1 MLSYIA
7 IAFAGILVAA
17 VIVWIA
23 RSLSEASKDAFR
35 SVSAPKGGGRF
46 AHLNNNL
53 EATPA
58 PWGWGGKK
66 SPGGGRFAHAG
77 AVRHALPYDN
87 AKSSGRRG
95 SVVLHDAQET
105 GAVRSVLTG
114 YDMTRAVKEPDTSC
128 WPYRE
133 NITTPS
139 VSFEEESTPAEPAA
153 EKPSKPWG
161 W

>member
-17 VIVWIA
+17 VIVWVA
-23 RSLSEASKDAFR
+23 RSLTEASRDAFR
-35 SVSAPKGGGRF
+35 SVSGPKGNDRL

-58 PWGWGGKK
+58 PWGWGGKRT
-66 SPGGGRFAHAG
+66 PGGGRFAHAG

-87 AKSSGRRG
+87 AKSRGRRG
-95 SVVLHDAQET
+95 SSVLHDAQET

-114 YDMTRAVKEPDTSC
+114 YDMTRTAKEPDTSC

-139 VSFEEESTPAEPAA
+139 VSFEKESAPEEPAA